1 MSCEWCV
8 SRSMTCFYLAASA
21 VQAPIYMNKHNG
33 RVPWHMCNTGIRPNK
48 SKKKNWNKKN
58 LARGRCTPAEKGR
71 AVPQRLHSFR
81 RAKFMLLHLR
91 GFESEF
97 SCRFSFR
104 LQHEAACAALRL
116 RAGALSALVH
126 AMPTYSALA
135 HGMGTYPSL
144 GHGQS
149 PSAN

>member
-1 MSCEWCV
+1 MSGERCV

-33 RVPWHMCNTGIRPNK
+33 HIPWRMCNGDIGPNK
-48 SKKKNWNKKN
+48 SQKKNGNKKD
-58 LARGRCTPAEKGR
+58 LTRGSSTPAGNGR

-91 GFESEF
+91 GFGSQF
-97 SCRFSFR
+97 SSSFSFR

-116 RAGALSALVH
+116 RAGACSIKA
-126 AMPTYSALA
+126 
-135 HGMGTYPSL
+135 
-144 GHGQS
+144 
-149 PSAN
+149 